1 MSAQQMIEAA
11 KIEEAL
17 RNLSVSIDAPEAL
30 CELITPLSTRFLIE
44 ALSAESKGCNPA
56 EHLINFYET
65 VKSDLFAEF
74 DCDSDTQAAL
84 NAYENQTMRTA

>member
-65 VKSDLFAEF
+65 VKSDLLAEF
-74 DCDSDTQAAL
+74 DCDDETQSDL
-84 NAYENQTMRTA
+84 NAHENRTLRTA